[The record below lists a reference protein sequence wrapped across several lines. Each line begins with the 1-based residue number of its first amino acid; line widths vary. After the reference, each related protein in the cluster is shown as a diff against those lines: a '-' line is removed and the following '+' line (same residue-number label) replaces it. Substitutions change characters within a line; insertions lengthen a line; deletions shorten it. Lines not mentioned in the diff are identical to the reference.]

1 MPSALLAR
9 ADEVWNNNPLQVR
22 RPVAHTCIAP
32 PPIHLTPFPPHTTRP
47 WRVHGSENPPTWRIC
62 RHIKT
67 LLAFED
73 DAVFF
78 KAPHAFE
85 KGSVLQEIQAKPWMS
100 TIPVDGS
107 PGYLRNLDAP
117 LRLKSFCNYTTPP
130 KFVVTLCD
138 QANRTWSHFK
148 HQEFSDQDHH
158 VKRFGEGSGR
168 VRLLPEELPGAYRDC
183 VLRTLPVVRSCLRR
197 FSYEQCGRL
206 FFAHVSPGA
215 HEDPDSFGVGR
226 PCTGVVWS
234 SLHTEMLEHWMRFF
248 PRQDFLV
255 VHRDDWADR
264 PQELMGAVSSHFGV
278 PMKEGAVAEVALQA
292 NYHAGYEGIEPPE
305 DVQSELSAF
314 FGERRGWEKHITAFS
329 TEAGEEEGAEI
340 PVWIKWLLAA

>member
-1 MPSALLAR
+1 MMHCS
-9 ADEVWNNNPLQVR
+9 
-22 RPVAHTCIAP
+22 P
-32 PPIHLTPFPPHTTRP
+32 PPSFPTRNAALSDALML
-47 WRVHGSENPPTWRIC
+47 RNLRIC
-62 RHIKT
+62 RHIKS
-67 LLAFED
+67 LLDFED

-85 KGSVLQEIQAKPWMS
+85 KGSVLQELQEKPWMS
-100 TIPVDGS
+100 AIPVDGS

-158 VKRFGEGSGR
+158 VKRFGEGR
-168 VRLLPEELPGAYRDC
+168 ERLLPEELPEAYRRC
-183 VLRTLPVVRSCLRR
+183 VLGTLPLIRSCLGR

-248 PRQDFLV
+248 PGEDFLV
-255 VHRDDWADR
+255 VHRDDWAQR
-264 PQELMGAVSSHFGV
+264 PSELQEFMGAVSSHFGV
-278 PMKEGAVAEVALQA
+278 PLKEGAEAQGALVA
-292 NYHAGYEGIEPPE
+292 NYHEGYEGIEPPE

-314 FGERRGWEKHITAFS
+314 FGERRGWEQHLTTFS
-329 TEAGEEEGAEI
+329 RAQREAAAEEDGEDEAEI